1 MVTQGNFSVEEYF
14 LKVKNLCSEIS
25 ELDAEEP
32 VSEARLRRYLIRG
45 LRKEFM
51 PFVSSIQG
59 WANQPTVIELENLL
73 SNQEALIK
81 QMTSSN
87 EFSPKL
93 EGVLY
98 VKDQRRQNFHS
109 RPSSSNENQFRSDES
124 SKKPFKACYRCGKP
138 GHFKRDC
145 QAKVV
150 CDHCGKPGHIKP
162 NCRVK
167 MQESEANA
175 VHENKSSPD
184 PIWEYCLTTEV
195 LDQPTNVTSAVY
207 QDDVYTGDQNSNS
220 TTYASEFDSLQIS
233 HLDSLFF
240 FNFNSIAPD
249 DPSVY
254 STALDLRFDE
264 NEVVELTFDDLDG
277 LYLPSEADD
286 FLILENLDQ
295 TTNSQDSA
303 TDAPPQLDPEIA
315 ALLDDD
321 DLSRFGFDVEDLEE
335 DFVVQVNLCEEGED
349 GSTDNKFSV
358 AKDFESA
365 TGS

>member
-1 MVTQGNFSVEEYF
+1 MVTQ
-14 LKVKNLCSEIS
+14 
-25 ELDAEEP
+25 DAEEP

-73 SNQEALIK
+73 SNQEALIE
-81 QMTSSN
+81 QMTTSN

-124 SKKPFKACYRCGKP
+124 SKKPFKACYRCGKS

-207 QDDVYTGDQNSNS
+207 QDDVSTGDQNSNS

-233 HLDSLFF
+233 HLDSLFSPI
-240 FNFNSIAPD
+240 SI
-249 DPSVY
+249 
-254 STALDLRFDE
+254 L
-264 NEVVELTFDDLDG
+264 
-277 LYLPSEADD
+277 LP
-286 FLILENLDQ
+286 LM
-295 TTNSQDSA
+295 T
-303 TDAPPQLDPEIA
+303 
-315 ALLDDD
+315 LLFTP
-321 DLSRFGFDVEDLEE
+321 RPWI
-335 DFVVQVNLCEEGED
+335 
-349 GSTDNKFSV
+349 
-358 AKDFESA
+358 
-365 TGS
+365 